1 MDNLYSDLDSN
12 SSNEIL
18 FALAQNFGGMANVIF
33 PKLDCGYFSDE
44 DEKIISM
51 YYRNLARMQKNI
63 IELLN
68 QRGAI

>member
-1 MDNLYSDLDSN
+1 MDNDFSDLNSN
-12 SSNEIL
+12 SSDEIL

-33 PKLDCGYFSDE
+33 PKLECGYFSED

-68 QRGAI
+68 ERGAI

>member
-12 SSNEIL
+12 SANEIL

-44 DEKIISM
+44 NEKIISM

-68 QRGAI
+68 ERGAI

>member
-12 SSNEIL
+12 SADEIL

-44 DEKIISM
+44 NEKIISM

-68 QRGAI
+68 ERGAI

>member
-33 PKLDCGYFSDE
+33 PKLDCGYFSDD

-68 QRGAI
+68 ERGAI

>member
-12 SSNEIL
+12 SSDEIL
-18 FALAQNFGGMANVIF
+18 FALAQNFGGMANAIF

-63 IELLN
+63 IALLN
-68 QRGAI
+68 ERGAI

>member
-12 SSNEIL
+12 SSNGIL

-33 PKLDCGYFSDE
+33 PKLDCGYFSDD

-68 QRGAI
+68 ERGAI